1 VYPAKVNVV
10 NDKTLVGPRI
20 SGINRQPLV
29 DGVLSPNFSGGGIS
43 ITVFRKDL
51 SFEVLRLEFT
61 LNKVI
66 IESL

>member
-1 VYPAKVNVV
+1 VYPAKVSVI
-10 NDKTLVGPRI
+10 KIQTLVGSRI

-29 DGVLSPNFSGGGIS
+29 DGVLSPNFSGGCIS
-43 ITVFRKDL
+43 ITILRKNL
-51 SFEVLRLEFT
+51 FFEVLCLEFT